1 MVENAPEGYTS
12 NPVPRSSPCGFP
24 LCSSV
29 ASGVKNYLSQSL
41 PSTNALDAVLQMSDV
56 EVDQQA
62 DVLPA
67 KAEIRQKLS
76 LMDGMD
82 AIYGLD
88 LDNDGIF
95 DQQIDAIPQFD
106 FLSLVDNGQSNLGG
120 YLKTRLRSSCAK
132 QAW

>member
-1 MVENAPEGYTS
+1 
-12 NPVPRSSPCGFP
+12 
-24 LCSSV
+24 
-29 ASGVKNYLSQSL
+29 
-41 PSTNALDAVLQMSDV
+41 MSDV

-95 DQQIDAIPQFD
+95 DQQIDAIPQFE
-106 FLSLVDNGQSNLGG
+106 FLPS
-120 YLKTRLRSSCAK
+120 
-132 QAW
+132 